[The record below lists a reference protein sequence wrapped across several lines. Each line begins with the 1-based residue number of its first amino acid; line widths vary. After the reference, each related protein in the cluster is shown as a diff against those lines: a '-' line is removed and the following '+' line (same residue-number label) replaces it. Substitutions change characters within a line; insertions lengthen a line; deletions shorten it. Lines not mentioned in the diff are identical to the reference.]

1 MTRLHRPNVVVCEI
15 VTGGIQMLVIG
26 AYLPPSM
33 LDRLPDLEEA
43 LNSFPDRDAILL
55 GDLNADIG

>member
-1 MTRLHRPNVVVCEI
+1 MVVCEI

-43 LNSFPDRDAILL
+43 LNSFPDRDPILIV
-55 GDLNADIG
+55 DLNADIG